1 MLFPIFSRTPNVRIL
16 RQPNKRNSLPLNVVL
31 HHGNALYLN
40 PNTRNGGNKCIHDLD
55 DRRVRQDT
63 SHNRPIQ
70 QIDQCWHVEE
80 EYHKTDYALRSSINS
95 HKILKIVR

>member
-1 MLFPIFSRTPNVRIL
+1 M
-16 RQPNKRNSLPLNVVL
+16 L
-31 HHGNALYLN
+31 HHGNAMYLN

-80 EYHKTDYALRSSINS
+80 EYHKTVYALRSSINS
-95 HKILKIVR
+95 HKNPKNSMVNAIWLKNQLVSDPLLRLI